1 VSRFESTPRRLLMI
15 ELFGECGIRP
25 RSPQIGV
32 NSTLLATPDHSRRH
46 LARSGPMAREIVGRY
61 SDFFI
66 SENLAMYLSFSKL
79 GTRGTSPTLYLQ
91 YFSVVVYSYDSWRVA
106 GSQSDLLNLWEI
118 CLNAPENQQPDLSA
132 GEK

>member
-1 VSRFESTPRRLLMI
+1 VSTRRYWPRQITLA
-15 ELFGECGIRP
+15 GI
-25 RSPQIGV
+25 S
-32 NSTLLATPDHSRRH
+32 LAPVRW
-46 LARSGPMAREIVGRY
+46 REKSLEDIP
-61 SDFFI
+61 I
-66 SENLAMYLSFSKL
+66 SSFRKILAMDLSFSKL